1 MLKDDLQNFSAVKL
15 EMMSTVHLVVRLVKV
30 MRLLDNIEQKSFQE
44 DYTS

>member
-30 MRLLDNIEQKSFQE
+30 MRLLDKIEQKSFQE